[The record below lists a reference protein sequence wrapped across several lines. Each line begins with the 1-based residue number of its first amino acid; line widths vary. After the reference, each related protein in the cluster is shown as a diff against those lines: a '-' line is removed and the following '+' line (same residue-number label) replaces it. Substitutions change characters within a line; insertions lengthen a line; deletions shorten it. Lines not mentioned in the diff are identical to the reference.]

1 MATPVHGDAAATPLK
16 CFFFCLFLNIYLK
29 NMLSRKKIIIL
40 ILISTQGLEKW
51 VQKVDLQRQNQL
63 KTGPG

>member
-1 MATPVHGDAAATPLK
+1 MSILK
-16 CFFFCLFLNIYLK
+16 YKFEKYIT
-29 NMLSRKKIIIL
+29 KKEIILL
-40 ILISTQGLEKW
+40 ILISTQGLEKR